1 MATLELLKEARNNA
15 IKEAKEENDPIK
27 RDLLM
32 GTCIWRSS
40 KKVRRSEKL
49 NGSAPETG
57 DGYIIHYYMRTTI
70 AYIIIMKIH
79 NGIS

>member
-40 KKVRRSEKL
+40 KKYEEVR
-49 NGSAPETG
+49 N
-57 DGYIIHYYMRTTI
+57 
-70 AYIIIMKIH
+70 
-79 NGIS
+79 